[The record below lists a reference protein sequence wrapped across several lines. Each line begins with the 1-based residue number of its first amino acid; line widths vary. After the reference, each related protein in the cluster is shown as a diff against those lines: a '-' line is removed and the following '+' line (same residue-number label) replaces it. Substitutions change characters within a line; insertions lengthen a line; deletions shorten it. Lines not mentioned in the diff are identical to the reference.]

1 MEEKTL
7 PLGNVRT
14 LRAAGKVEELLHE
27 MDQYKWSILGLCE
40 MRWKKSGEIPT
51 GRGGGHRVYFSGKE
65 DKHEQGVGFLVHKDI
80 VKSVIGC
87 RPVSSRLMTV
97 RLRASPFNITIIQV
111 YAPTSSYDDSDVD
124 EFYRELQSLVDQTP
138 KQDILVVQGD
148 WNAKVGEDAQEDWGE
163 VCGPSC
169 NPETNDRGLK
179 LLDFATYN
187 NLVLANTLGN
197 HKPSRRWTWHSPDG
211 THHNQIDYI
220 LVKKR
225 FRSGIKT
232 ARTRTFPGAD
242 VGSDHDMVMV
252 TFQTR
257 LRNSRKPTQPRIRF
271 DLEKLNDPTVMSA
284 FQATIGGRFAPLATL
299 VDEDADLDSMVIHFN
314 KAVTDTAAELLGRQ
328 RRKRKPWVTPEI
340 LDLCDQRR
348 AL

>member
-1 MEEKTL
+1 MSPNFKQTHDS
-7 PLGNVRT
+7 
-14 LRAAGKVEELLHE
+14 AAE
-27 MDQYKWSILGLCE
+27 S
-40 MRWKKSGEIPT
+40 
-51 GRGGGHRVYFSGKE
+51 
-65 DKHEQGVGFLVHKDI
+65 
-80 VKSVIGC
+80 
-87 RPVSSRLMTV
+87 
-97 RLRASPFNITIIQV
+97 SPFNITIIQI

-138 KQDILVVQGD
+138 KQDILVVQD
-148 WNAKVGEDAQEDWGE
+148 VWNAKVGEDAQKDWEE

-197 HKPSRRWTWHSPDG
+197 HKPSRRWIWHSPDG
-211 THHNQIDYI
+211 THHNQVGYI

-242 VGSDHDMVMV
+242 VGSDHDMVMMTV
-252 TFQTR
+252 QTR
-257 LRNSRKPTQPRIRF
+257 LKNSRQPNQPRIRF
-271 DLEKLNDPTVMSA
+271 DLEKLNDPSVMSA

-299 VDEDADLDSMVIHFN
+299 VDEAADLDSKVTHFN
-314 KAVTDTAAELLGRQ
+314 KAVTDTAAELLGKQ

-348 AL
+348 NPFNRSIVLGFFWLTSLFLL

>member
-1 MEEKTL
+1 
-7 PLGNVRT
+7 
-14 LRAAGKVEELLHE
+14 
-27 MDQYKWSILGLCE
+27 

-51 GRGGGHRVYFSGKE
+51 DGGHSVYFSGKE
-65 DKHEQGVGFLVHKDI
+65 DTHKQGVGFPVHKDI
-80 VKSVIGC
+80 VKNVIGC
-87 RPVSSRLMTV
+87 RPISSRLMTV

-111 YAPTSSYDDSDVD
+111 YAPTSSYDDSNVD

-138 KQDILVVQGD
+138 KQDILFVQGD

-169 NPETNDRGLK
+169 NPEINDRGLK
-179 LLDFATYN
+179 LLDFAIYN

-197 HKPSRRWTWHSPDG
+197 HKPSRRWTWHNPDG
-211 THHNQIDYI
+211 TYHNQIDYI

-242 VGSDHDMVMV
+242 VGSDHAMVMM

-257 LRNSRKPTQPRIRF
+257 LKNSRKPTQPRIRF

-284 FQATIGGRFAPLATL
+284 VRATIGGRFAPLATL
-299 VDEDADLDSMVIHFN
+299 VADLDSVVTHFN
-314 KAVTDTAAELLGRQ
+314 KAVTDTADERYGKQ
-328 RRKRKPWVTPEI
+328 RRKRKPWVTPEV

-348 AL
+348 DLKKKRRSRRSQRLKRD